1 MFTTKAELEQYAE
14 ASTSSVYYL
23 LLKIIGVE
31 NMNADHAISHM
42 AKAQGI
48 CNMLRTLGVVHRSGL
63 GVLPPIPQDVLLAQG
78 CSYERVLR
86 QKDDDVAVQNC
97 IFDVASM
104 ANIHLE
110 KSRKLSDKVPPHAK
124 PLFLPAVAIGRFLER
139 LRRANFRLSDPS
151 VTKRDSLLPL
161 FLYWKRFRKT
171 YWFSLIEFGFE
182 DYHNDHPQRMN
193 DVMEAK

>member
-1 MFTTKAELEQYAE
+1 MFATKAELEQYVE

-31 NMNADHAISHM
+31 NMNADHAISHL

-63 GVLPPIPQDVLLAQG
+63 GVLPPIPQDVLLAHG
-78 CSYERVLR
+78 CSFERVLR
-86 QKDDDVAVQNC
+86 QRDDDVAVQNC

-110 KSRKLSDKVPPHAK
+110 KSRNLSDKVPTHAK
-124 PLFLPAVAIGRFLER
+124 PLFLPSVAVGRFLER
-139 LRRANFRLSDPS
+139 LRRANFRLNDPS
-151 VTKRDSLLPL
+151 VTKRDLLLPI
-161 FLYWKRFRKT
+161 FIYWKRFRKT
-171 YWFSLIEFGFE
+171 Y
-182 DYHNDHPQRMN
+182 
-193 DVMEAK
+193 